1 MARDGDWSFWRW
13 HEKRESKWKAYN
25 LVRRSAIGCGIRK
38 HQDDHWKNQVSMML
52 QEVLMY
58 VGMHIGENN
67 ADNKC
72 KSAFN
77 CSTIDEPT
85 SINSKNPRSYPRSKQ
100 IGAFCLWSI
109 RPWFD
114 DERGRAV
121 SAKKIRSLATFWR
134 IVSETDRCSS
144 LRAAKSFWRATM
156 SQKSQVTEISKIL
169 TRDMRQQTWPQLSN
183 IVKRDNWCTRCI
195 IWTCR

>member
-25 LVRRSAIGCGIRK
+25 LVRRSAIGCGIWK
-38 HQDDHWKNQVSMML
+38 HQDDHWTNQVYLMM

-72 KSAFN
+72 KSACN
-77 CSTIDEPT
+77 CSTIDVPT
-85 SINSKNPRSYPRSKQ
+85 LTNSKNPRSYPRSKQ

-109 RPWFD
+109 RRW
-114 DERGRAV
+114 A
-121 SAKKIRSLATFWR
+121 RSSGFGEKDSFFSDVLR
-134 IVSETDRCSS
+134 IVSETDRRSS
-144 LRAAKSFWRATM
+144 PRAAKSFWRAAM
-156 SQKSQVTEISKIL
+156 SQKSQVTEI
-169 TRDMRQQTWPQLSN
+169 
-183 IVKRDNWCTRCI
+183 
-195 IWTCR
+195 